1 MLLRPRFHRA
11 IRYNK
16 CMAPSSESLKIAVF
30 TETFLPKIDGIVSIL
45 CLMLQRLHELG
56 HRVLLFGPPG
66 GPNEYA
72 GAEIVG
78 VGGPRLPFYPELR
91 MNIPR
96 RCVWKK
102 ISAFQP
108 DLVHVVNPFFLG
120 PFGMSYARRLNV
132 PVVASFHTDLPR
144 YAQAYGYGFVAPV
157 LWSYLRALHNRA
169 DLNLCPSTAIRSD
182 LRQQG
187 FRRVRWWRRGI
198 DTELFTPGPY
208 NQDVRSRLSGGEP
221 HKFLIVNVGRQ
232 APEKRLHLL
241 RDQIFP
247 AEDVRL
253 ALIGGGPSHEQLK
266 RHFGGTPT
274 VLPGYLRGQDL
285 VEAYRAADAFIFPS
299 TTETFGLVALEA
311 MACRLPV
318 IAARTGGVLDTVED
332 GVNGLFFDPQ
342 QPQEIRRQVLRLR
355 DDLGLRSRLAD
366 NALQHARSRSW
377 RATMDQLVDYYF
389 TARRVF
395 RLRGAPPGPAMP

>member
-1 MLLRPRFHRA
+1 
-11 IRYNK
+11 
-16 CMAPSSESLKIAVF
+16 MAPSPAGLKIAVF

-45 CLMLQRLHELG
+45 CLMLQRLQELG
-56 HRVLLFGPPG
+56 HQVLLFGPPG
-66 GPNEYA
+66 GPSEYA

-78 VGGPRLPFYPELR
+78 VGGPRIPLYPELR
-91 MNIPR
+91 INIPR
-96 RCVWKK
+96 RFVWRK
-102 ISAFQP
+102 IAAFQP

-120 PFGMSYARRLNV
+120 PFGMSYARRLRV
-132 PVVASFHTDLPR
+132 PVVASFHTDLAR
-144 YAQAYGYGFVAPV
+144 YAEAYGCGFVAPV

-169 DLNLCPSTAIRSD
+169 DLNLCPSTSIHAD
-182 LRQQG
+182 LRRQG

-198 DTELFTPGPY
+198 DTEQFTPGPR
-208 NQDVRSRLSGGEP
+208 NEAMRACLSGGDP
-221 HKFLIVNVGRQ
+221 DKFLVVNVGRQ

-247 AEDVRL
+247 AENVRL
-253 ALIGGGPSHEQLK
+253 ALIGGGPSHESLK
-266 RHFGGTPT
+266 RHFSGTPT
-274 VLPGYLRGQDL
+274 VLPGYLRGQEL

-311 MACRLPV
+311 MACRVPV

-332 GVNGLFFDPQ
+332 GVNGLFFDPNRPQ
-342 QPQEIRRQVLRLR
+342 QIRAQVLRLR
-355 DDLGLRSRLAD
+355 DDLQLRNRLAE
-366 NALQHARSRSW
+366 NALAHARSRSW

-395 RLRGAPPGPAMP
+395 RLRSTPTGEAAL